1 MATKLDQ
8 LNESSRRLN
17 NIQDAIKRWF
27 GFHEVINLTKRAI
40 SGAINHIR
48 ELDKVMTEI
57 AVVTDM
63 TQKELWDQIETY
75 STMAQKYGAT
85 TQGVYEVSQLYYQQG
100 LQTAEVMQL
109 TEETL
114 KMAKIANIDYAD
126 ATDYMTVA
134 IRGFKMEMSDAQ
146 NVVDVYSNIAAITA
160 SDTEELAVAM
170 SKTASSAEAVG
181 SSFENTTAMIALM
194 VETTREAPENIGS
207 AMKSIIS
214 RYGEMTTNPAAI
226 MDSEG
231 EAMSL
236 NKVDKA
242 LQSVGITLQDVN
254 GQFRDFDEVI
264 LELSSKWNTIDK
276 NTQRY
281 IATVMAGNRQ
291 QSRFLALVGN
301 YDRLSELYEEAAN
314 SQDAAAL
321 QTLKTMDSIGTKI
334 NQLKVAF
341 QEFYTNTGIEELI
354 KGLLEYATAVIN
366 TFNDMPK
373 LFNKI
378 PIVALFIAA
387 RLIIVGKSV
396 ALKFVSAIEKEV
408 LKIGNILAKAVR
420 EGSKQAEAEAIKGG
434 KRTGSA
440 FNSGINQSTKSTSSK
455 ISTLTTIVSALGTTI
470 SAVGLSLDEASDKT
484 KAWVNFAGSAI
495 TNIGGGA
502 LLGFKTGGWW
512 GALAGAIIGTLGTI
526 PDLMAAIG
534 LSKETTQKKIE
545 ELTKTLDEAKN
556 KTLISKN
563 ELKTL
568 EDYKEALA
576 KAAKEQYDSAEA
588 KQAYLD
594 LNNEIAE
601 KYPQLISYIDAEGN
615 TIVSLT
621 AQYDALL
628 GAKRAAYEE
637 DLIAEGT
644 AAITAYSDRDFLS
657 AATGFNVL
665 GTELNGSG
673 QTDEGELLKL
683 WTTELLTTLGTLSLD
698 DYSLDLQTDFFDP
711 IKGTYTKIYE
721 ELATDLTSFN

>member
-17 NIQDAIKRWF
+17 SVQDAIKRWF

-40 SGAINHIR
+40 NDAINHIR

-75 STMAQKYGAT
+75 SAMAQKYGAT
-85 TQGVYEVSQLYYQQG
+85 TEGVYEVSQLYYQQG
-100 LQTAEVMQL
+100 LQTADVMRL

-114 KMAKIANIDYAD
+114 KMAKIANIDYAE

-214 RYGEMTTNPAAI
+214 RYGEMTTNPAKLV
-226 MDSEG
+226 DSEG

-242 LQSVGITLQDVN
+242 LASVGITLQDVN
-254 GQFRDFDEVI
+254 GQFRDFDDVI

-301 YDRLSELYEEAAN
+301 YDRLSELYEEAAD
-314 SQDAAAL
+314 SQDAATL
-321 QTLKTMDSIGTKI
+321 QTLKTMDSIETKI

-354 KGLLEYATAVIN
+354 KGVLEYVTSIIN

-373 LFNKI
+373 LFDTI
-378 PIVALFIAA
+378 PVYALSILA
-387 RLIIVGKSV
+387 RLIVLGKSFS
-396 ALKFVSAIEKEV
+396 LK
-408 LKIGNILAKAVR
+408 LLG
-420 EGSKQAEAEAIKGG
+420 
-434 KRTGSA
+434 
-440 FNSGINQSTKSTSSK
+440 GINKV
-455 ISTLTTIVSALGTTI
+455 VSDIGTTI
-470 SAVGLSLDEASDKT
+470 SNAIKQNTPQAVAAAEDMGEEMGEGAERGMERSFNPDLSDKTGAGKITNKTGKSSKALSGALTAVTAIGTAMTMIGLSIDENNRKT
-484 KAWVNFAGSAI
+484 KAWVTTLGSVASNVGSMAGLGAQ
-495 TNIGGGA
+495 IGGGY
-502 LLGFKTGGWW
+502 
-512 GALAGAIIGTLGTI
+512 GALAGGIIGLIMSI
-526 PDLMAAIG
+526 PDIFAG
-534 LSKETTQKKIE
+534 VETATESIVEKIE
-545 ELTKTLDEAKN
+545 RLTEDVEESKN
-556 KTLISKN
+556 KTLLEKN

-568 EDYKEALA
+568 IDYK
-576 KAAKEQYDSAEA
+576 K
-588 KQAYLD
+588 
-594 LNNEIAE
+594 
-601 KYPQLISYIDAEGN
+601 KYE
-615 TIVSLT
+615 
-621 AQYDALL
+621 
-628 GAKRAAYEE
+628 
-637 DLIAEGT
+637 
-644 AAITAYSDRDFLS
+644 
-657 AATGFNVL
+657 
-665 GTELNGSG
+665 
-673 QTDEGELLKL
+673 
-683 WTTELLTTLGTLSLD
+683 
-698 DYSLDLQTDFFDP
+698 
-711 IKGTYTKIYE
+711 
-721 ELATDLTSFN
+721 